1 MKGVGEIGL
10 VVRNRSLELVF
21 VVQKVRKTFA
31 NVLRLEYGLSGK
43 KNIEII
49 DI

>member
-1 MKGVGEIGL
+1 MKDVKATGL
-10 VVRNRSLELVF
+10 VVRNRNQELVL
-21 VVQKVRKTFA
+21 VVQKLMKISA